1 MLFRRSGV
9 AHFPRSSYT
18 HTRAHKRCSDVQQNI
33 FGKNMRN
40 IDRWFTGWV
49 LLPLIPLFPQIL
61 LMSSDYYDI
70 AKFYTKF
77 YLVGHL
83 LAAKQIYH
91 NLSFLHFATISSS
104 FVNYTVWFLMRE
116 REQFQCSFIVQ
127 GFR

>member
-1 MLFRRSGV
+1 MESLIFQD
-9 AHFPRSSYT
+9 HHT
-18 HTRAHKRCSDVQQNI
+18 HTHARTRDVQMYSKL

-49 LLPLIPLFPQIL
+49 LLPLLPLFPQIL

-70 AKFYTKF
+70 AKFCTKF